1 MLFIYLFVTNFATVV
16 EITTHIVKVIIF
28 RGPSG
33 KINPD
38 LMYSI
43 SGKKNSIATI
53 NLNKVH

>member
-28 RGPSG
+28 RG

-53 NLNKVH
+53 NINKVH